1 MKMSLNL
8 RPQTEQFISDV
19 FASYCQSYKETLAS
33 GFAPWTSRRTI
44 HESNQVHRFLDAYRK
59 NGKNIIT
66 WTELPIPMGKDTAHI
81 DGFIIDEDRKCIYFI
96 EAKRFSRP
104 SQFDSLK
111 EDVNRLYKIA
121 HDIYV
126 NDQHFKGLDLL
137 EYDSF
142 LITLADILENKSN
155 WTQAVVEN
163 WRKHSWELECIYSVT
178 IASEIQNIFED
189 YNLIYTLM
197 PIFDATEYKKEVEIE
212 RHEFS
217 PAANPSILV
226 YADEVG
232 FEPLLAA
239 VNKKKHKG

>member
-8 RPQTEQFISDV
+8 RPQTEQLIGDV
-19 FASYCQSYKETLAS
+19 FAIYCQSYKETLAS
-33 GFAPWTSRRTI
+33 GFTPWTSRRTI
-44 HESNQVHRFLDAYRK
+44 HESNQVHRFLDAYQK
-59 NGKNIIT
+59 SGKNIVT
-66 WTELPIPMGKDTAHI
+66 WIELPIPMGKDTAHI

-111 EDVNRLYKIA
+111 EDVYRMYKIA

-142 LITLADILENKSN
+142 LITLADVWENKSR
-155 WTQAVVEN
+155 WTKELIEK
-163 WRKHSWELECIYSVT
+163 WRDYPYDLNCIYSVT
-178 IASEIQNIFED
+178 IATEIQNVYED
-189 YNLIYTLM
+189 YDLIYALM
-197 PIFDATEYKKEVEIE
+197 PIFDAAEYKKEVEIE
-212 RHEFS
+212 KHDFS
-217 PAANPSILV
+217 PASKPDILV